1 VTELYDGSVYMSI
14 RPYVGLNNPGK
25 KRFSAVSTD
34 GGATFGSVKA
44 EPQLVDAGGVC
55 GSVVRCGKGA
65 TFLFLR
71 RRFFPEKREIVKT
84 GSGRKEEE
92 DCHYRFNLNV
102 WCRCHWHAVI
112 LRPTPFSTATQMRVA
127 GAT

>member
-71 RRFFPEKREIVKT
+71 RRFFPEKASNCQDRL
-84 GSGRKEEE
+84 GSKRRGRLSLS
-92 DCHYRFNLNV
+92 F
-102 WCRCHWHAVI
+102 
-112 LRPTPFSTATQMRVA
+112 
-127 GAT
+127 